1 MVFVAH
7 SSSLP
12 PDLAAALAGARG
24 VFGSM
29 GSTVHYF
36 RETGSTNDVAAALA
50 ADGAA
55 EGTVVIADA
64 QTAGRGRSGRRWFSP
79 PGAGL
84 YVSVILRPAAA
95 TDGSAAATARL
106 LTLAAGVAVADGI
119 EAATRLPV
127 QIKWPN
133 DIVIADSA
141 GPVTGLARWRKLA
154 GILAEGHSVGGA
166 LEHVVL
172 GYGINLQPAAYPPDV
187 SSRATSL
194 EAELGR
200 PVDRGAVFVQTLL
213 ALRREYDG
221 LHEDPARMFERWRLR
236 SPSCRGW
243 RVTWDLN
250 GERVEGVTDGIDEY
264 GALRIRA
271 GTRVIRAA
279 AGEVEWS

>member
-1 MVFVAH
+1 VP
-7 SSSLP
+7 S
-12 PDLAAALAGARG
+12 DLAAALADARPLL
-24 VFGSM
+24 GSM
-29 GSTVHYF
+29 GAAVHHLH
-36 RETGSTNDVAAALA
+36 ETGSTNDVAATLA
-50 ADGAA
+50 GIGAA
-55 EGTVVIADA
+55 EGTVVVADA

-84 YVSVILRPAAA
+84 YVSVILRPDAAA
-95 TDGSAAATARL
+95 DGTAAARL
-106 LTLAAGVAVADGI
+106 LTLAAGVALADGI
-119 EAATRLPV
+119 ETATHLPV
-127 QIKWPN
+127 HIKWPN

-141 GPVTGLARWRKLA
+141 GPVTGVARWRKLA

-166 LEHVVL
+166 LQHVVL

-200 PVDRGAVFVQTLL
+200 PVDRATVLVQTLL
-213 ALRREYDG
+213 ALRREYEALRG
-221 LHEDPARMFERWRLR
+221 HTRQMLERWRSR
-236 SPSCRGW
+236 SPSSRGW

-250 GERVEGVTDGIDEY
+250 GERVEGVTDGIDAH

-271 GTRVIRAA
+271 GSRVIRAA